1 MTGLETAGAI
11 ASIVTTAVTTA
22 TLVVLIWYT
31 VETQRLRREAQR
43 QNENSMMPIVIF
55 QSVYVKGQNIT
66 VSRPVIRNL
75 GSGPA
80 FNVTIDP
87 ITLLGKTMV
96 FEHPRTL
103 APGQEEY
110 VAISGTREAK
120 RDSAGGY
127 DDGKIHHTQNFLKL
141 LKSSPGGVPTK
152 GVIAYASAAGKKYK
166 TTFAMNSK
174 CDDPESFIVFE
185 GVEAL

>member
-22 TLVVLIWYT
+22 TLIVLIWYT

-43 QNENSMMPIVIF
+43 QNENSTMPIVMF
-55 QSVYVKGQNIT
+55 QSVYVRGQNIT

-80 FNVTIDP
+80 FNVSVSP
-87 ITLLGKTMV
+87 ITLSGRTV
-96 FEHPRTL
+96 TFEHPRTL

-110 VAISGTREAK
+110 VAVSGTRE
-120 RDSAGGY
+120 
-127 DDGKIHHTQNFLKL
+127 
-141 LKSSPGGVPTK
+141 
-152 GVIAYASAAGKKYK
+152 
-166 TTFAMNSK
+166 
-174 CDDPESFIVFE
+174 
-185 GVEAL
+185 